1 MTQVTTGETL
11 LESSVEVLLFGA
23 LVTSSGALALEAGG
37 GAGQASVGLQQF
49 VLNKISGGTLQ
60 AVGAILTFVA
70 KLHADLAEFGL
81 GVEIVHVAAQ

>member
-60 AVGAILTFVA
+60 AVGAILTFIA